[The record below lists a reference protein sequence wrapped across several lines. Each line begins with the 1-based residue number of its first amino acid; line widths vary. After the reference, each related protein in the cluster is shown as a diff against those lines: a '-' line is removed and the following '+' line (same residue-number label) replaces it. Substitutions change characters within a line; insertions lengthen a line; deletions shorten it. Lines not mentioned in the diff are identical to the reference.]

1 MQSKKGHQIFG
12 MAQSQ
17 LGKCEQHVMLAAR
30 TCYILLSSG
39 PFSLSV
45 YICFCF
51 FLRYFHYGI
60 QTVKIQKT
68 PPFSIQEIF
77 LPLPKSCHNSI
88 LNASI
93 LKNQVSFVN
102 YIKFPI
108 DCHQAHPSSLNRLEM
123 PRENIHVIFF
133 EFLEQRA

>member
-1 MQSKKGHQIFG
+1 MQRKKRHQIFV
-12 MAQSQ
+12 MALTQ
-17 LGKCEQHVMLAAR
+17 LGECKQHVMLAAR

-45 YICFCF
+45 FICFYY

-68 PPFSIQEIF
+68 PPFSIKEI
-77 LPLPKSCHNSI
+77 LIPTPKSCHNST

-93 LKNQVSFVN
+93 SKKYVSFVN
-102 YIKFPI
+102 YIEFPFY
-108 DCHQAHPSSLNRLEM
+108 CHNGSNVK
-123 PRENIHVIFF
+123 NNKNK
-133 EFLEQRA
+133 

>member
-1 MQSKKGHQIFG
+1 MQRKKGHQIFV
-12 MAQSQ
+12 MALTQ
-17 LGKCEQHVMLAAR
+17 LGECEQHVMLAAH

-45 YICFCF
+45 FICFYY

-68 PPFSIQEIF
+68 PPFSIKEI
-77 LPLPKSCHNSI
+77 LIPTPKSCHNST

-93 LKNQVSFVN
+93 LKKYVSFVN
-102 YIKFPI
+102 YIKFAI
-108 DCHQAHPSSLNRLEM
+108 DCHQAQPSSSNRLEM
-123 PRENIHVIFF
+123 LREN
-133 EFLEQRA
+133 R